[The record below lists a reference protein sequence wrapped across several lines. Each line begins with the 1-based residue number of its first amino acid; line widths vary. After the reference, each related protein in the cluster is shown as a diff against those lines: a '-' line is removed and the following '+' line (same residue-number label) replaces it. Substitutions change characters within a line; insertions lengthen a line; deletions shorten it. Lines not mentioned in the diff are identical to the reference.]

1 MPLYECVFI
10 ARQDISTA
18 QAETLADDMAK
29 IITDNGG
36 SVPKRESWGLRNLA
50 FRMNKNRKGHYVLF
64 NIDAPAPAV
73 QEMER
78 VMRLNEDILRT
89 LTVRVDALEE
99 GQSAI
104 LQQRNER
111 PERGG
116 PRGPRGPGGPG
127 GGGRFGDRPPRD
139 FGDRPPRG
147 DFGDR
152 PPRGDRAPRNEGG
165 E

>member
-1 MPLYECVFI
+1 MPLYESVFI

-18 QAETLADDMAK
+18 QAETLADEMAK

-36 SVPKRESWGLRNLA
+36 AVTKKEFWGLRNLA
-50 FRMNKNRKGHYVLF
+50 YRMNKNRKGHYVLF

-78 VMRLNEDILRT
+78 IMRLNEDILRT
-89 LTVRVDALEE
+89 LTVRVESLEE
-99 GQSAI
+99 GQSAV

-111 PERGG
+111 PERG

-127 GGGRFGDRPPRD
+127 GGGR